1 MALILSFST
10 GSSWGTF
17 GILIPIVVAVVG
29 TQDINFLTITVAA
42 VLSGSVAGDH
52 MSPIADTTIMASA
65 GAQCHHIDHVS
76 TQLPYAL
83 TVIAACV
90 IGYLAAGCT
99 DSEIIGI
106 VAGFGALI
114 IEEIYL
120 YKFKMS

>member
-1 MALILSFST
+1 MDLGGYIGALVRGNTTIMTLLPTLFFLVALILSFST

-76 TQLPYAL
+76 TQLPYA
-83 TVIAACV
+83 
-90 IGYLAAGCT
+90 
-99 DSEIIGI
+99 
-106 VAGFGALI
+106 
-114 IEEIYL
+114 
-120 YKFKMS
+120 